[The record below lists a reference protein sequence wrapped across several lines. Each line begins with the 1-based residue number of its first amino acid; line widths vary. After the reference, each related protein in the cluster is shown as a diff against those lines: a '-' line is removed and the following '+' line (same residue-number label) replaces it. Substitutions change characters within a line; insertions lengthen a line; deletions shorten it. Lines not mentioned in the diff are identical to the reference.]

1 MTELPGFLVVTREGN
16 PGRLGGKE
24 LVNVSQYEFLQDYSD

>member
-1 MTELPGFLVVTREGN
+1 MTELPGFLVVTCEGN
-16 PGRLGGKE
+16 SGWPGGKE

>member
-1 MTELPGFLVVTREGN
+1 MTELPGLLVVTRKGN
-16 PGRLGGKE
+16 PRRPGGKE